1 MAFEIDHSRKPL
13 AQGDMY
19 LIPIMAIPDGVQAKQ
34 SENGAHILTHSES
47 GHHHVVMDRPGVSMF
62 SGMKVFADMV
72 EQRDRDFL
80 LIEGDPVE
88 LVHLRVHH
96 THAPQIVSPGAWLI
110 QRQAAYTPQGWE
122 RARD

>member
-1 MAFEIDHSRKPL
+1 MNYEFDDTRKPL

-19 LIPIMAIPDGVQAKQ
+19 LVPIKAVPADAKPIAA
-34 SENGAHILTHSES
+34 ENGQYILTHSET
-47 GHHHVVMDRPGVSMF
+47 GHHHIVKERRDVRQF
-62 SGMKVFADMV
+62 SGMDVFQGFLNV
-72 EQRDRDFL
+72 E
-80 LIEGDPVE
+80 GAPAE
-88 LVHLRVHH
+88 LVHLRDHH

>member
-1 MAFEIDHSRKPL
+1 MNYDFDDSRKPL

-19 LIPIMAIPDGVQAKQ
+19 LIPIKAIPADAKPLAA
-34 SENGAHILTHSES
+34 EEGRYILTHSET
-47 GHHHVVMDRPGVSMF
+47 GHHHVVMEREGVRQF
-62 SGMKVFADMV
+62 SGMDVFQGFLNV
-72 EQRDRDFL
+72 E
-80 LIEGDPVE
+80 GGAAE
-88 LVHLRVHH
+88 LVHLRDHH